1 MVKKRFF
8 IGFNGIFLVLFLD
21 ICLLISI
28 RTVDHHGRF
37 ESITDKWQ
45 TLLYVSGVYVSLLL
59 FEMILFLIMRHRKIS
74 RLLDKSYKDLF
85 FRSYFFDK
93 GDSIIKSSSIKLAAK
108 NKRVAV
114 FFWLQISS
122 KRLLKNSYF

>member
-74 RLLDKSYKDLF
+74 RLWTSHIRTCF
-85 FRSYFFDK
+85 FVAIY
-93 GDSIIKSSSIKLAAK
+93 GDIYVTIFLIREIL
-108 NKRVAV
+108 
-114 FFWLQISS
+114 
-122 KRLLKNSYF
+122 

>member
-37 ESITDKWQ
+37 ELITDKWQ

-59 FEMILFLIMRHRKIS
+59 FEMILFLIMRHRKIR

-85 FRSYFFDK
+85 FRSY
-93 GDSIIKSSSIKLAAK
+93 L
-108 NKRVAV
+108 
-114 FFWLQISS
+114 W
-122 KRLLKNSYF
+122 

>member
-37 ESITDKWQ
+37 DCPD
-45 TLLYVSGVYVSLLL
+45 
-59 FEMILFLIMRHRKIS
+59 HRIVRNGDHQAEEPGDGADRGGRRAGK
-74 RLLDKSYKDLF
+74 RNL
-85 FRSYFFDK
+85 RSTMHFPHIVRAGHGTY
-93 GDSIIKSSSIKLAAK
+93 
-108 NKRVAV
+108 
-114 FFWLQISS
+114 
-122 KRLLKNSYF
+122 